1 MKVLQVLMVGAV
13 AVFAIGA
20 GAAEWKTVEVE
31 KYGYEFKI
39 PAEFDMSGD
48 LDKTTSWIY
57 QPGAEDAGKSKKKSK
72 SKTNRF
78 SVGGGVGIGPLRVGA
93 SQTRSETESESGSG
107 GSDLESALQ
116 VYVNWTWM
124 PDVDSKTMFDTNL
137 KSDRQNADSPDPDYE
152 DIVVMTKENGYPEFE
167 GGYAYCFKE
176 VDKKD
181 DGEIHRWHIKA
192 FGNKS
197 SYTIGL
203 TGTYGQFKEWGPK
216 FQEVIESFKL
226 IPLEE

>member
-1 MKVLQVLMVGAV
+1 MRWMKGAAV
-13 AVFAIGA
+13 AAAVMMATGA
-20 GAAEWKTVEVE
+20 YAAEWKTVEVE

-39 PAEFDMSGD
+39 PAEFDMQGD
-48 LDKTTSWIY
+48 LDKTTSWIF
-57 QPGAEDAGKSKKKSK
+57 QPGSNDKSNKTKSK

-78 SVGGGVGIGPLRVGA
+78 SIGTGVNIGGVRLGA
-93 SQTRSETESESGSG
+93 SQSRSNTDSESTSGDSG
-107 GSDLESALQ
+107 GLESALQ

-124 PDVDSKTMFDTNL
+124 PDVSSQTMFDTNL
-137 KSDRQNADSPDPDYE
+137 KSDKQNADSPDPDYR

-167 GGYAYCFKE
+167 GGYAYFFKE

-181 DGEIHRWHIKA
+181 GDDIHRWHIKA

-203 TGTYGQFKEWGPK
+203 TGTYEQFKEWGPK
-216 FQEVIESFKL
+216 FQEVVESFKL